1 MAANTNARFYRLNRL
16 PDFAADGNHV
26 GLFVYVPEHIM
37 ESNDTAWVKGYE
49 TLTVNGNDYTLSN
62 PITVSYIT
70 PTGNPDFEQAKI
82 EGGLWFGGQKGWE
95 LLTNIGDGLGWDEIY
110 YWFDHYVAGEAEIFN
125 AAPLTGTGET
135 GTEITIFDPVLDRTN
150 GLHASTVGSDEHKFT
165 VGDGAL
171 KISGKGATDNSG
183 STPVLPAATT
193 EDVHSANDVL
203 DSTLTLDDSLIW
215 TPSGSAAPCTIGV
228 RTKTTVT
235 AENPVVTLQDIAGLS
250 GAMHLIGT
258 LDSVGEWPD
267 KDTSIWYTG
276 AAPSPTSQTQTIQI
290 HEGDTFIVTTA
301 HPGPDNIAYEVGD
314 TVFYYESGGS
324 LVYKVVNQN
333 ITTGTQDG
341 QHAAVDM
348 PGGSLEAGKLV
359 IATQS
364 GIATTP
370 AEISDFVTDVTSTQE
385 INDTAQTTEDEGQ
398 THETTYTVTTI
409 VDRVDDGSDSN
420 ITTDSHDIIFHS
432 NNNSLTIQEDTTNA
446 EHQINFDLVWLT
458 TMV

>member
-1 MAANTNARFYRLNRL
+1 MAANTNARFYRLATL
-16 PDFAADGNHV
+16 PNFAADGKHV
-26 GLFVYVPEHIM
+26 GLFVYVPEYTVTD
-37 ESNDTAWVKGYE
+37 NDGWIKGYSE
-49 TLTVNGNDYTLSN
+49 PDGNVTYPISTTAVTITYGTKVN
-62 PITVSYIT
+62 
-70 PTGNPDFEQAKI
+70 
-82 EGGLWFGGQKGWE
+82 GGLWFGGQLGWE
-95 LLTNIGDGLGWDEIY
+95 HLTNVGSGISWEEIY
-110 YWFDHYVAGEAEIFN
+110 HWFDTDIAGEAEIFS
-125 AAPLTGTGET
+125 AAALTGTGET

-150 GLHASTVGSDEHKFT
+150 GFHASTVGSDEHKFT

-171 KISGKGATDNSG
+171 KLTGKGATNNSG
-183 STPVLPAATT
+183 QTPSLPQATT
-193 EDVHSANDVL
+193 NDVHSANDVL
-203 DSTLTLDDSLIW
+203 DSTLILDDSLIW
-215 TPSGSAAPCTIGV
+215 TPSGDAAPYGGTIGV

-258 LDSVGEWPD
+258 LDSTTEWPD
-267 KDTSIWYTG
+267 QSTSIWYTG
-276 AAPSPTSQTQTIQI
+276 NNGAPATGSQTTQI
-290 HEGDTFIVTTA
+290 KEGDTFIVTGA
-301 HPGPDNIAYEVGD
+301 HTGPDGVAYEVGD
-314 TVFYYESGGS
+314 TVFYYESGGI

-359 IATQS
+359 IATNT
-364 GIATTP
+364 GIATTN
-370 AEISDFVTDVTSTQE
+370 AQISDFVTDVTSTQE
-385 INDTAQTTEDEGQ
+385 INDTAQETEDEGQ

-420 ITTDSHDIIFHS
+420 ITTDTHDLIFHS

-458 TMV
+458 QMV